1 MNHIGIVV
9 RFGNVGKDQ
18 KAGATVKSVAVGQVF
33 TDDMIGEMAGA
44 AHDALLNIPGVR
56 ANFEH
61 LQVVIGL
68 KNEAIRIAQM
78 EFDELGEVAEVGND
92 GDFGTVGA
100 KGVADG
106 IGGVVRDSEG
116 RNFDVANG
124 EFFAGAD
131 MFDAIEFFGGRL
143 GQNAKN
149 FGVGSFGEIGGGT
162 PVSEKLRKAA
172 RVVGVFVRDENAI
185 DAFGRFLEGSEAAKS
200 FFAAEASVDQEAGAL
215 SFKQCGIARTARGQ
229 DGDSKAD
236 RPSRAARCDRWSA
249 RLAMHD
255 DKGGKLRQWNSA
267 EKCEKVT
274 TRRKNRGFSRRGG
287 RPGVGS
293 R

>member
-215 SFKQCGIARTARGQ
+215 GFKQCGIARTARGQ

-236 RPSRAARCDRWSA
+236 RPSRAARVAIGGRRDLRC
-249 RLAMHD
+249 MMT
-255 DKGGKLRQWNSA
+255 KGGNFVNGIAQKNA
-267 EKCEKVT
+267 
-274 TRRKNRGFSRRGG
+274 RR
-287 RPGVGS
+287 
-293 R
+293 